1 MTIWGYGQC
10 WPWKCPES
18 CLWCLGSQT
27 QTPPQKRDGSEAL
40 CDADI
45 LDQQFPEEPQV
56 LDSNCE
62 VGVGKQ
68 EIVLYIL
75 KLLWLPLN
83 RCVNL
88 KSFNI
93 CASVFLSMK

>member
-1 MTIWGYGQC
+1 MIWGYGQC
-10 WPWKCPES
+10 WPRKCPKS

-27 QTPPQKRDGSEAL
+27 QTLPQKRDGGGAL
-40 CDADI
+40 RDADI
-45 LDQQFPEEPQV
+45 LDQQLPEEPEV
-56 LDSNCE
+56 LDYDCE

-68 EIVLYIL
+68 KSVLSIL

-88 KSFNI
+88 K
-93 CASVFLSMK
+93 VV